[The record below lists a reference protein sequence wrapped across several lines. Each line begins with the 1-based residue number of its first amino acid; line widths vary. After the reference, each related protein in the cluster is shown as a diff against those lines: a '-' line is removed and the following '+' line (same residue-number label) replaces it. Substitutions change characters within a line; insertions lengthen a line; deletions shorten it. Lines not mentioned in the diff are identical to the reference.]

1 MRQPA
6 LALTTALL
14 FTGALAPAQAQV
26 QKMRPGL
33 WEHSVAMKSQSGEM
47 EAAMAQMQKSMASMT
62 PAQRKQMEQML
73 AQQGVAMGPGGSTTT
88 VKVCISPEQADLD
101 RIPPQ
106 EGCTQTVNRTG
117 PNAVAMRFSC
127 KGAQGQP
134 PTTGEGTM
142 TFNGPTAYTGQ
153 FKVKTTSNG
162 KPDQLDMAQTGKWLA
177 ADCGALKPVR

>member
-14 FTGALAPAQAQV
+14 LTGALAPAQAQV

-117 PNAVAMRFSC
+117 PNAVA
-127 KGAQGQP
+127 
-134 PTTGEGTM
+134 
-142 TFNGPTAYTGQ
+142 
-153 FKVKTTSNG
+153 SNRNADKIG
-162 KPDQLDMAQTGKWLA
+162 DSRVARIGSGLLA
-177 ADCGALKPVR
+177 GVSADEHACVRLNAR